1 MFVPNQ
7 HAANHRY
14 HLFRILSGILDNPY
28 LAKNCYFKG
37 GTAATMI
44 GILDRFSVDLDFDLA
59 NEVDESKIRKE
70 LGDLFAKLDYP
81 IKESSQ
87 RAVQYL
93 LGYPAPANLRST
105 VKIEM
110 IGRPTL
116 STQYE
121 TVYLKDIDRHATVQT
136 VETMVANKLLATQD
150 RWVKH
155 HNIAGRDLYDIYY
168 FLTHN
173 LPYSKELI
181 AEKSG
186 LTTPEF
192 LADLISFVEKKM
204 TQTIIDQ
211 DLNTLFDPITFK
223 KLRLHLKNDALLVL
237 RAQTFANDKIE
248 K

>member
-59 NEVDESKIRKE
+59 NEVDESKIRNE
-70 LGDLFAKLDYP
+70 LEILFTELDYP

-93 LGYPAPANLRST
+93 LGYQAPVNLRST

-110 IGRPTL
+110 IGRATL
-116 STQYE
+116 ATRYE

-136 VETMVANKLLATQD
+136 VETMVANKLLTPQD
-150 RWVKH
+150 RWAKH
-155 HNIAGRDLYDIYY
+155 RNIAGRDLYDIYY

-173 LPYSKELI
+173 LPYSTELI
-181 AEKSG
+181 TERSG
-186 LTTPEF
+186 HTVPDF
-192 LADLISFVEKKM
+192 FADLTRFVEKKF
-204 TQTIIDQ
+204 TQTVIDQ
-211 DLNTLFDPITFK
+211 DLNTLFDPATFK
-223 KLRLHLKNDALLVL
+223 RLRLHLKNDALLAL
-237 RAQTFANDKIE
+237 RAQLS
-248 K
+248 